1 MELNTESTPA
11 NLSSRRELIKLAV
24 AIGAGVAMGVGAASA
39 QSSKPSASETPV
51 SSPPAASRF
60 KFQLGNL
67 KPAVDTKGGS
77 VAECDKRNF
86 PVLQGGEAAIFL
98 LKLAPGGLREP
109 HWHPNCWEL
118 DHVVSGK
125 VEMTIISPDG
135 PVETFTLEAG
145 DVAFVPQGYAHSIL
159 NVGDGE
165 AVIPIVF
172 NNSLPSD
179 IGLSTMYAEFPT
191 GQFTQTFG
199 VDKSKMADIP
209 RPPKTL
215 FVVPKVP

>member
-1 MELNTESTPA
+1 M
-11 NLSSRRELIKLAV
+11 IKLAM
-24 AIGAGVAMGVGAASA
+24 ATGVGLALGTGAASG
-39 QSSKPSASETPV
+39 KSETPTA
-51 SSPPAASRF
+51 PPKPVTPGTGSSRF
-60 KFQLGNL
+60 KFQLGSL
-67 KPAVDTKGGS
+67 QPVVDTKGGS

-86 PVLQGGEAAIFL
+86 PVLQDGEAAIFL

-125 VEMTIISPDG
+125 VQMTIVSPEG

-159 NVGDGE
+159 NIGDGE

-179 IGLSTMYAEFPT
+179 IGLSTMYAEFPA
-191 GQFTQTFG
+191 GQFTQTLG
-199 VDKSKMADIP
+199 VADSKMADIP
-209 RPPKTL
+209 KPQKTL
-215 FVVPKVP
+215 FVVPKVPAP

>member
-1 MELNTESTPA
+1 
-11 NLSSRRELIKLAV
+11 LIKLAM
-24 AIGAGVAMGVGAASA
+24 ATGAGLAMGVGAASGES
-39 QSSKPSASETPV
+39 Q
-51 SSPPAASRF
+51 SPPASQKPAAPSPGSSRF
-60 KFQLGNL
+60 KFQLGKL
-67 KPAVDTKGGS
+67 QPAVDTKGGS
-77 VAECDKRNF
+77 VAECDKRHF
-86 PVLQGGEAAIFL
+86 PVLQDGEAAIFL

-125 VEMTIISPDG
+125 VEMTIVSPDG

-159 NVGDGE
+159 NIGDGE

-179 IGLSTMYAEFPT
+179 IGLSTMYAEFPA
-191 GQFTQTFG
+191 GQFPQTFG
-199 VDKSKMADIP
+199 VGESKMVDVP
-209 RPPKTL
+209 RPQKTL
-215 FVVPKVP
+215 FIVPKSPTP

>member
-1 MELNTESTPA
+1 M
-11 NLSSRRELIKLAV
+11 IKLAV
-24 AIGAGVAMGVGAASA
+24 ATGAGLAIGASVAAGESETSAAST
-39 QSSKPSASETPV
+39 KTTTPAV
-51 SSPPAASRF
+51 GSSRF
-60 KFQLGNL
+60 KFQLGKL
-67 KPAVDTKGGS
+67 QPAVDTKGGS
-77 VAECDKRNF
+77 VAECDNRNF
-86 PVLQGGEAAIFL
+86 PVLEHGEAAIFL

-125 VEMTIISPDG
+125 VQMSIISPEG

-159 NVGDGE
+159 NVGDSE

-172 NNSLPSD
+172 NSSLPSD
-179 IGLSTMYAEFPT
+179 IGLSTMYGQFPA

-199 VDKSKMADIP
+199 VAESKMADIP
-209 RPPKTL
+209 QPAKTL
-215 FVVPKVP
+215 FVVPKVTTP